1 MQEAKAM
8 VAREF
13 LDELRSIHRNFHWK
27 YVGRNRNIRARAKGR
42 HSPLLDPI
50 GALCYSKTGVIYD
63 EENWFQAAQ
72 EIGLSHIDAGDLT
85 AAANNVCNCPD
96 RAYVRTLRRRIVE
109 RVLLQPE
116 FDAPAAPE
124 SLERPAFGIS
134 R

>member
-13 LDELRSIHRNFHWK
+13 LEELRSIHRNFQWK

-85 AAANNVCNCPD
+85 AAANNVCNCTD
-96 RAYVRTLRRRIVE
+96 RPYVRNLRRRMVE
-109 RVLLQPE
+109 RVRLQPE
-116 FDAPAAPE
+116 FDAPAAAE
-124 SLERPAFGIS
+124 SLGRAAFGIS